1 MYIYIYTRRQEGAK
15 APSLL
20 EIQNPRVP
28 ESKSLRVPD
37 SQIPRGAKAPSW
49 NCELDVKV
57 GAKAPTLTRV
67 AAF

>member
-1 MYIYIYTRRQEGAK
+1 MYIYILDARRGLKPPPCSKSRIPEF
-15 APSLL
+15 P
-20 EIQNPRVP
+20 NPRVL
-28 ESKSLRVPD
+28 E

-57 GAKAPTLTRV
+57 GAKDPTLTRV